1 MENTVFTVAEL
12 AKRWSC
18 SIDIVYDL
26 LKKRT
31 LKGFRLGGAWRIS
44 AAEVARY
51 ESGE

>member
-1 MENTVFTVAEL
+1 MENTTYTVAEL
-12 AKRWSC
+12 AKRWKC

-26 LKKRT
+26 LKSKT

-44 AAEVARY
+44 AAEVTRY